1 MANVN
6 PTNLASG
13 FLPTLWTDAM
23 LSYAE
28 KQFRLKNLV
37 TDFSSLASEMGSVIK
52 VPQLNEPT
60 SASAPTNST
69 AVVFQADDDAVG
81 TITLDSHPYEARRI
95 EDIASVQASSDLFDA
110 YSKSL
115 GYSVAK
121 AVETEIATILKA
133 DTTNTAIDTGA
144 NDVLSTANVIAGLE
158 VLWGNNID
166 AGAGDVYLFCSAHSY
181 GKLLQEEE
189 FTHYSKRGDDQNPN
203 VSGALGMIL
212 GMPVFVS
219 NDWVSAGADGT
230 ITASMFHRSSTG
242 FAYSIDPR
250 VQSQYNLEH
259 IAFDVVADCV
269 FGCDVLFV
277 TTRVEFLCP
286 FHLIFI

>member
-52 VPQLNEPT
+52 VPQLQEPT
-60 SASAPTNST
+60 SASAPTDSSALTFEAN
-69 AVVFQADDDAVG
+69 DDAVG

-115 GYSVAK
+115 GFAIAK
-121 AVETEIATILKA
+121 AVETEIATILRA
-133 DTTNTAIDTGA
+133 DSTNTHIDVTTSDS
-144 NDVLSTANVIAGLE
+144 NLTTADVIAGLE
-158 VLWGNNID
+158 VLWANNVD
-166 AGAGDVYLFCSAHSY
+166 AGSGDVFLFCSPTAY

-189 FTHYSKRGDDQNPN
+189 FVHSLKRGDDQNPA

-212 GMPVFVS
+212 GMPVYVS
-219 NDWVSAGADGT
+219 NDWDSTGAT
-230 ITASMFHRSSTG
+230 TTECASMFHRSSTG
-242 FAYSIDPR
+242 FAYSIEPR
-250 VQSQYNLEH
+250 VQSQYNLEY
-259 IAFDVVADCV
+259 IAFDLVADCV
-269 FGCDVLFV
+269 FGADVLNGN
-277 TTRVEFLCP
+277 
-286 FHLIFI
+286 LIQNFSNI